1 VEAPKVQLCK
11 SLCRFDVKFDDY
23 DYLEMTA
30 LILFFILLSLCGM
43 GGIARA
49 DVADTLSITGGN
61 HNNRIGAEP
70 HHEDKSNGIARS
82 KYPSLL
88 DQYKWYVVGAFSL
101 IAVQT
106 GLIAGLLA
114 ERRRLRRAE
123 EGRLQL
129 AAIVESSSDAIIGTS
144 LDGRILSWNLGAEL
158 MCGYTVAEVLG
169 RDISVIVPPE
179 RMEDISEGLMKLK
192 TGEYI
197 ENFETEWL
205 KRDGTRIDVSL
216 SASPI
221 KDMGGRVIAVATIA
235 RDITERKRSEQELHR
250 LTARLLNLQDEERR
264 RLALELHDV
273 TAQNLFA
280 INMNLSRLQRG
291 RVETSEAKEIL
302 AESRRLGHQS
312 LQEIRTLSYLLH
324 PPMLD
329 QAGLVD
335 ALKWYV
341 SGFIK
346 RSGINVEVLT
356 IDEIG
361 RLPPEIEVALFRIVQ
376 ESLTNIRRHSGSSSA
391 SIRLEKDKDQVILQI
406 RDHGRGVPSKPPL
419 WDPRP
424 AWEGNWTWD
433 QFIVFSWDA
442 GERRL
447 LIAVNYGPVQGQC
460 YVALGLPGLAG
471 HAFELVDLLGSDQY
485 LRDGDGLLGNGL
497 YLDMPPWGAQVFE
510 MRPAEIERTAAAT
523 APLQRKDESRRLGQ
537 RSAGAQGG
545 AH

>member
-1 VEAPKVQLCK
+1 
-11 SLCRFDVKFDDY
+11 
-23 DYLEMTA
+23 MTA
-30 LILFFILLSLCGM
+30 LTLLFILLSLSGM
-43 GGIARA
+43 VRIARA
-49 DVADTLSITGGN
+49 NTADTFSTSWGNQSNREAHYEEKSAADSIG
-61 HNNRIGAEP
+61 RSEEP
-70 HHEDKSNGIARS
+70 SPWD
-82 KYPSLL
+82 L
-88 DQYKWYVVGAFSL
+88 YKWYVIGAFSL
-101 IAVQT
+101 IVVQT
-106 GLIAGLLA
+106 VLIGWLLA

-144 LDGRILSWNLGAEL
+144 LDGQILSWNLGGEL
-158 MCGYTVAEVLG
+158 IYGYTAAEMLG
-169 RDISVIVPPE
+169 RDISIIVPRDLIE
-179 RMEDISEGLMKLK
+179 DFSENLRMLGC
-192 TGEYI
+192 GGHI
-197 ENFETEWL
+197 ENFETVRL
-205 KRDGTRIDVSL
+205 KKDGTRIDVSL

-291 RVETSEAKEIL
+291 RVEPSEAREIL
-302 AESRRLGHQS
+302 AESRKLGHQS

-341 SGFIK
+341 GGFIK

-361 RLPPEIEVALFRIVQ
+361 RLPAEIEIALFRIVQ

-391 SIRLEKDKDQVILQI
+391 KIRLEKARDQIILQI
-406 RDHGRGVPSKPPL
+406 RDQGRGVPSNIHL
-419 WDPRP
+419 
-424 AWEGNWTWD
+424 T
-433 QFIVFSWDA
+433 
-442 GERRL
+442 
-447 LIAVNYGPVQGQC
+447 GPDGAESLGV
-460 YVALGLPGLAG
+460 GLPGMRQRLHQVGGSLLIESSDRGVVVTAMVPITNGVKHDSHLAG
-471 HAFELVDLLGSDQY
+471 
-485 LRDGDGLLGNGL
+485 
-497 YLDMPPWGAQVFE
+497 
-510 MRPAEIERTAAAT
+510 
-523 APLQRKDESRRLGQ
+523 
-537 RSAGAQGG
+537 
-545 AH
+545 